1 MEKPREKRKS
11 ISKVLE
17 GAEQVAHEGDREETG
32 PSPKK
37 KTKKQ
42 SSTSSKSPRKAKQ
55 KSGDEDHHASAEGRP
70 PWFIFLV
77 CFIFIYIFYSLIFL
91 CRPQIRK
98 HMEQRRREITAVSC
112 WHSTSCQPA
121 TTTTISR

>member
-1 MEKPREKRKS
+1 MTLPPPPFGLLQLGCELSSRSVDSLIPAIEFDLPRGKMEKPREKRKS

-77 CFIFIYIFYSLIFL
+77 CFIFIYFI
-91 CRPQIRK
+91 
-98 HMEQRRREITAVSC
+98 H
-112 WHSTSCQPA
+112 
-121 TTTTISR
+121 